1 LSDNI
6 GLPDDLQRSQ
16 PSGIDVQEL
25 HAVSTATNAASVHD
39 VEKLDRA
46 DLIHGFSTLHAQATN
61 DVVVIKSASGLE
73 VIDHRGRRFLD
84 AGGGLWCMNVGYGRQ
99 AIADVA
105 ALQMAKLPYFH
116 SFGFFSNEPL
126 IRLAE
131 RILKLAPG
139 GMVRAMFCSS
149 GSEANDTQIK
159 VVRRY
164 NNLLGRPE
172 KKKIIARLGSYH
184 GSTVAAGSLS
194 GLPMMHETFD
204 LPIPGILHTLSTD
217 YHRRPKNIATPE
229 QFTQYLLDNLTR
241 LIETEGPHT
250 IAAFIAEPITGT
262 GGVLVPPP
270 GYFREV
276 KRVLDHYDILMIAD
290 EVITG
295 FGRTGAWFASQS
307 LDLRPDLVSIAKG
320 LTSGY
325 FPMSA
330 CLLSARVADV
340 LYADTSPHAMFA
352 HGFTWSGHPVGAAIA
367 NANLDILERE
377 DLPGNAARVGTHLM
391 ERLRERFQGHSL
403 VGEIRGKGL
412 LIGIELDADP
422 AVRKP
427 FAQHAKVSSLLSK
440 ACFEERLLVRGG
452 HDRTIAAL
460 APPLI
465 ATKADAD
472 EIVARLGRAIDRVAA
487 EVKAAG
493 LAV

>member
-1 LSDNI
+1 M
-6 GLPDDLQRSQ
+6 DD
-16 PSGIDVQEL
+16 QEL
-25 HAVSTATNAASVHD
+25 VAVNTSTNTASVSE
-39 VEKLDRA
+39 VENLDRA
-46 DLIHGFSTLHAQATN
+46 DVMHGFSTLHAQATN
-61 DVVVIKSASGLE
+61 DVVVIKSANGLE
-73 VIDHRGRRFLD
+73 VIDNRGRQFLD

-105 ALQMAKLPYFH
+105 AMQMAKLPYFH

-164 NNLLGRPE
+164 NNLLGRPQ

-229 QFTQYLLDNLTR
+229 EFTQYLLDNLTR

-276 KRVLDHYDILMIAD
+276 KRVLDRYDILMIAD

-307 LDLRPDLVSIAKG
+307 LDLKPDLVSIAKG

-340 LYADTSPHAMFA
+340 LYADKSRTQCSRTA
-352 HGFTWSGHPVGAAIA
+352 
-367 NANLDILERE
+367 
-377 DLPGNAARVGTHLM
+377 LPGPVIRSVPQLRTPISTSWSVRICPVTRRESERTSWNGCGSGFRATRSSAKSAARDYSSASSSTPIGRYASLSRNTG
-391 ERLRERFQGHSL
+391 RLVASS
-403 VGEIRGKGL
+403 VK
-412 LIGIELDADP
+412 P
-422 AVRKP
+422 ASRS
-427 FAQHAKVSSLLSK
+427 VSSCAAAMTARSQPSPP
-440 ACFEERLLVRGG
+440 RSSRQR
-452 HDRTIAAL
+452 RTQTRSSSASVV
-460 APPLI
+460 P
-465 ATKADAD
+465 
-472 EIVARLGRAIDRVAA
+472 
-487 EVKAAG
+487 
-493 LAV
+493 

>member
-1 LSDNI
+1 MVNGLAA
-6 GLPDDLQRSQ
+6 GLPPDGAPGSV
-16 PSGIDVQEL
+16 PQESI
-25 HAVSTATNAASVHD
+25 AVATQTHPASARD
-39 VEKLDRA
+39 VEQLDR
-46 DLIHGFSTLHAQATN
+46 DDIVHGFSTLHAQSTN
-61 DVVVIKSASGLE
+61 DVVVIQSANGMRVTDNRDRE
-73 VIDHRGRRFLD
+73 FLD

-105 ALQMAKLPYFH
+105 AAQMAKLPYFH
-116 SFGFFSNEPL
+116 SFGLFSNEPL
-126 IRLAE
+126 IRLAD
-131 RILKLAPG
+131 RLLKLAPP
-139 GMVRAMFCSS
+139 GMTRAIFCSS

-172 KKKIIARLGSYH
+172 KKKFIARLSSYH
-184 GSTVAAGSLS
+184 GSTVAAASLS
-194 GLPMMHETFD
+194 GLPMMHEKFD
-204 LPIPGILHTLSTD
+204 LLIPGIVHTLSTD
-217 YHRRPKNIATPE
+217 YHRRPATIGTPE
-229 QFTQYLLDNLTR
+229 QFTQYLVDNLTE
-241 LIETEGPHT
+241 LIEREGPHT

-295 FGRTGAWFASQS
+295 FGRTGAWFASPA
-307 LDLRPDLVSIAKG
+307 LELKPDLVSIAKG

-325 FPMSA
+325 FPMSG

-340 LYADTSPHAMFA
+340 LYADKSSHAMFA

-367 NANLDILERE
+367 NANLDIMERE
-377 DLPGNAARVGTHLM
+377 DLPGNAARVGAYLI
-391 ERLRERFQGHSL
+391 ERLRERLAGHPL

-422 AVRKP
+422 ATRKP
-427 FAQHAKVSSLLSK
+427 FAQYPKVSGLLSK

-452 HDRTIAAL
+452 HDRTMAAL
-460 APPLI
+460 APPLM

-472 EIVARLGRAIDRVAA
+472 EIVARLGRAIDRVGA

-493 LAV
+493 LAA